1 MKRNAKNRTRR
12 KKIHHAPPGT
22 APGHILVRE
31 DALSPKILLMEFN
44 AVSLN
49 EREVTTIGELGEILK
64 ASHGMIRWIDVRGF
78 GDHHFIEQLADLF
91 GVHRLQME
99 DVVNVYQRPKAEEL
113 SGQLFLISRAS
124 NETAHG
130 LEDTQV
136 SLFVGPDYVLTIQE
150 RYDDQLNPVRARLRQ
165 LTGNFKTHGA
175 DYLAYAIMDTVLDHY
190 YPLLEKLG
198 EKLDDLQDELLVNPS
213 RMALDHVLSIKKELL
228 LLRRIIWSERDKF
241 NDILRSNFKVIKEE
255 SKIYIRDSYDHCIQL
270 LDLVESYREVTASLM
285 DVYHSSVSN
294 RLNQVMKVL
303 TIISTIFI
311 PLTFVVGVYGMN
323 FAPMDPESGVK
334 LPYNMPELYSP
345 YGYLSVMLIMLVM
358 VVFQIVFFV
367 RKGWLTK
374 N

>member
-1 MKRNAKNRTRR
+1 MKRAAKNRTKRR
-12 KKIHHAPPGT
+12 KLHHAPPGT
-22 APGHILVRE
+22 APGNILVRE
-31 DALSPKILLMEFN
+31 DALSPKIRVMEFD

-49 EREVTTIGELGEILK
+49 EREINGISELNAFLSVSTGK
-64 ASHGMIRWIDVRGF
+64 IRWIDVHGF
-78 GDHHFIEQLADLF
+78 GSHSFIEQLADLF

-113 SGQLFLISRAS
+113 SGQLFLISRS
-124 NETAHG
+124 VNETLHG
-130 LEDTQV
+130 LEDAQV
-136 SLFVGPDYVLTIQE
+136 SLFVGENYVLTVQE
-150 RYDDQLNPVRARLRQ
+150 KYEDQLDPVRNRLRQ

-175 DYLAYAIMDTVLDHY
+175 DYLAYAIMDTVLDHF
-190 YPLLEKLG
+190 YPVLEKLG
-198 EKLDDLQDELLVNPS
+198 EKLDDLQDELLANPS
-213 RMALDHVLSIKKELL
+213 RSALDHVLSTKKELL

-241 NDILRSNFKVIKEE
+241 NDILRSSFKVIKEE

-323 FAPMDPESGVK
+323 FAPIDPESGAT
-334 LPYNMPELYSP
+334 LAYNMPELYSP

-367 RKGWLTK
+367 KKGWLTK